1 MLQYGQYDET
11 EFWEYTLSSAEP
23 SSWIYWPTPESPSNL
38 YKYVSGEFNVSMDLK
53 NYARQTDGLLD
64 YLGDLGGLI
73 DILIM
78 LAKYIV
84 GPFASY
90 RLQAALLSSLFRF
103 DENEPN
109 KPKKYGNV

>member
-53 NYARQTDGLLD
+53 NYARQTEGLLD

-78 LAKYIV
+78 LAKYII
-84 GPFASY
+84 GPFAPLSY
-90 RLQAALLSSLFRF
+90 FFQQTNIHNPDYSTCKCYLVPMYFR
-103 DENEPN
+103 
-109 KPKKYGNV
+109 